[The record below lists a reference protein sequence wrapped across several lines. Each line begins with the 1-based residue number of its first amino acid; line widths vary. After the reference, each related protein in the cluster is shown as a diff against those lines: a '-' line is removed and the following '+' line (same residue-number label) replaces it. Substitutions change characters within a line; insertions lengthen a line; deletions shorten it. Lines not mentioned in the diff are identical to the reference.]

1 METYIKE
8 LDSKKD
14 SDLLFEIVKYED
26 EIFREASVGNWNI
39 KPFAKYGKVFAIL
52 TEKNEIVSVIE
63 VLSSFDREK
72 AYLYGVSTS
81 KKFQKKGYGKKLLD
95 YVLKYLIKIGIKTVE
110 LTADED
116 NIIAQNLYSQFG
128 FEIVENLSNEYG
140 DNVPRY
146 LMRLDLKK

>member
-1 METYIKE
+1 MKTYIKE
-8 LDSKKD
+8 LDSKND

-26 EIFREASVGNWNI
+26 EIFGEASVGNWNI
-39 KPFAKYGKVFAIL
+39 KPFSKYGKVFALL

-63 VLSSFDREK
+63 VLSSFGREK

-81 KKFQKKGYGKKLLD
+81 KRFQGKGYGKKILD
-95 YVLKYLIKIGIKTVE
+95 YVLKYLIQIGIKTVE

-128 FEIVENLSNEYG
+128 FKIVENLSNEYG

-146 LMRLDLKK
+146 LMQLNI

>member
-1 METYIKE
+1 MKTYIKE
-8 LDSKKD
+8 LDSKND

-26 EIFREASVGNWNI
+26 EIFGEASVGNWNI
-39 KPFAKYGKVFAIL
+39 KPFSKYGKVFALL

-81 KKFQKKGYGKKLLD
+81 KRFQGKGYGKKILD

-128 FEIVENLSNEYG
+128 FKIVENLSNEYG

-146 LMRLDLKK
+146 LMQLNI

>member
-1 METYIKE
+1 MKTYIKE
-8 LDSKKD
+8 LDSKND

-26 EIFREASVGNWNI
+26 EIFGEASVGNWNI
-39 KPFAKYGKVFAIL
+39 KPFSKYGKVFALL

-81 KKFQKKGYGKKLLD
+81 EQFQGKGYGKKILD

-116 NIIAQNLYSQFG
+116 NIVAQNLYSQFG
-128 FEIVENLSNEYG
+128 FKIVENLSNEYG

-146 LMRLDLKK
+146 LMQLNI

>member
-1 METYIKE
+1 MKTYIKE
-8 LDSKKD
+8 LDSKND

-26 EIFREASVGNWNI
+26 EIFGEASVGNWNI
-39 KPFAKYGKVFAIL
+39 KPFSKYGKVFALL

-81 KKFQKKGYGKKLLD
+81 EQFQGKGYGKKILD

-128 FEIVENLSNEYG
+128 FKIVENLSNEYG

-146 LMRLDLKK
+146 LMQLNI

>member
-1 METYIKE
+1 MKTYIKE
-8 LDSKKD
+8 LDSKND

-26 EIFREASVGNWNI
+26 EIFGEASVGNWNI
-39 KPFAKYGKVFAIL
+39 KPFSKYGKVFALL

-81 KKFQKKGYGKKLLD
+81 KRFQGKGYGKKILD

-116 NIIAQNLYSQFG
+116 NIIAQNLYSQFR

>member
-26 EIFREASVGNWNI
+26 EIFGEASVGNWNI
-39 KPFAKYGKVFAIL
+39 KPFAKYGKVFVIL
-52 TEKNEIVSVIE
+52 TEKNEIISVIE

-81 KKFQKKGYGKKLLD
+81 KKFQKKG
-95 YVLKYLIKIGIKTVE
+95 
-110 LTADED
+110 
-116 NIIAQNLYSQFG
+116 
-128 FEIVENLSNEYG
+128 
-140 DNVPRY
+140 
-146 LMRLDLKK
+146 

>member
-8 LDSKKD
+8 LDSKND

-26 EIFREASVGNWNI
+26 EIFGEASVGNWNI
-39 KPFAKYGKVFAIL
+39 KPFSKYGKVFAL
-52 TEKNEIVSVIE
+52 LSEKDEIVSVIE

-81 KKFQKKGYGKKLLD
+81 KQFQGKGYGKKLLD
-95 YVLKYLIKIGIKTVE
+95 YVLKYLIKIGIKIVE
-110 LTADED
+110 LTVDED

-128 FEIVENLSNEYG
+128 FKIVENLSNEYG

-146 LMRLDLKK
+146 LMQLNV

>member
-1 METYIKE
+1 MKTYIKE
-8 LDSKKD
+8 LDSKND

-26 EIFREASVGNWNI
+26 EIFGEASVGNWNI
-39 KPFAKYGKVFAIL
+39 KPFSKYGKVFALL

-81 KKFQKKGYGKKLLD
+81 KQFQGKGYGKKILD
-95 YVLKYLIKIGIKTVE
+95 YVLKYLIKIGIKIVE

-128 FEIVENLSNEYG
+128 FKIVENLSNEYG

-146 LMRLDLKK
+146 LMQLNI

>member
-26 EIFREASVGNWNI
+26 EIFGEASVGNWNI
-39 KPFAKYGKVFAIL
+39 KPFSKYGKVFAL
-52 TEKNEIVSVIE
+52 LSEKDEIVSVIE

-81 KKFQKKGYGKKLLD
+81 KRFQGKGYGKKLLD

-128 FEIVENLSNEYG
+128 FKIVENLSNEYG

-146 LMRLDLKK
+146 LMQLNV

>member
-1 METYIKE
+1 MKTYIKE
-8 LDSKKD
+8 LDSKND

-26 EIFREASVGNWNI
+26 EIFGEASVGNWNI
-39 KPFAKYGKVFAIL
+39 KPFSKYGKVFALL

-81 KKFQKKGYGKKLLD
+81 KQFQGKGYGKKILD
-95 YVLKYLIKIGIKTVE
+95 YVLKYLIKIGIKKVE

-128 FEIVENLSNEYG
+128 FKIVENLSNEYG

-146 LMRLDLKK
+146 LMQLNI

>member
-26 EIFREASVGNWNI
+26 EIFGEASVGNWNI
-39 KPFAKYGKVFAIL
+39 KPFSKYGKVFAL
-52 TEKNEIVSVIE
+52 LSEKDEIVSVIE

-81 KKFQKKGYGKKLLD
+81 KQFQGKGHGKKLLD
-95 YVLKYLIKIGIKTVE
+95 YVLKYLIKIGIKIVE
-110 LTADED
+110 LTVDED

-128 FEIVENLSNEYG
+128 FKIVENLSNEYG

-146 LMRLDLKK
+146 LMQLNV

>member
-1 METYIKE
+1 MKTYIKE
-8 LDSKKD
+8 LDSKND

-26 EIFREASVGNWNI
+26 EIFGEASVGNWNI
-39 KPFAKYGKVFAIL
+39 KPFSKYGKVFALL

-63 VLSSFDREK
+63 VLSSFDRDK

-81 KKFQKKGYGKKLLD
+81 KRFQGKGYGKKLLD

-128 FEIVENLSNEYG
+128 FKIVENLSNEYG
-140 DNVPRY
+140 DNIPRY
-146 LMRLDLKK
+146 LMQLNI

>member
-26 EIFREASVGNWNI
+26 EIFGEASVGNWNI
-39 KPFAKYGKVFAIL
+39 KPFAKYGKVFVIL

-63 VLSSFDREK
+63 VLSSFDRDK

>member
-1 METYIKE
+1 MKTYIKE
-8 LDSKKD
+8 LDSKND

-26 EIFREASVGNWNI
+26 EIFGEASVGNWNI
-39 KPFAKYGKVFAIL
+39 KPFSKYGKVFALL

-81 KKFQKKGYGKKLLD
+81 KRFQGKGYGKKILD
-95 YVLKYLIKIGIKTVE
+95 YVLKYLIQIGIKTVE

-128 FEIVENLSNEYG
+128 FKIVENLSNEYG

-146 LMRLDLKK
+146 LMQLNI

>member
-1 METYIKE
+1 MKTYIKE
-8 LDSKKD
+8 LDSKND

-26 EIFREASVGNWNI
+26 EIFGEASVGNWNI
-39 KPFAKYGKVFAIL
+39 KPFSKYGKVFALL

-81 KKFQKKGYGKKLLD
+81 KRFQGKGYGKEILD

-128 FEIVENLSNEYG
+128 FKIVENLSNEYG

-146 LMRLDLKK
+146 LMQLNI

>member
-39 KPFAKYGKVFAIL
+39 KPFSKYGKVFAL
-52 TEKNEIVSVIE
+52 LSEKDEIVSVIE

-81 KKFQKKGYGKKLLD
+81 KQFQGKGYGKKLLD
-95 YVLKYLIKIGIKTVE
+95 YVLKYLIKIGIKIVE
-110 LTADED
+110 LTVDED

-128 FEIVENLSNEYG
+128 FKIVENLSNEYG

-146 LMRLDLKK
+146 LMQLNV